1 MKNLLYG
8 DETNTVRSSSPYTY
22 NVLGSQKVE
31 SKREQAVYK
40 RTKFIIISDG
50 IHIDN
55 TISCARVIMNILH
68 ENKPNEIQA
77 IVSYDI
83 FEDFNLASSSVGKVF
98 YKWKGRWFESTLVKL

>member
-1 MKNLLYG
+1 M
-8 DETNTVRSSSPYTY
+8 RSSSPYTY
-22 NVLGSQKVE
+22 NVLGSTDGTCNATG
-31 SKREQAVYK
+31 QAVYK
-40 RTKFIIISDG
+40 RTKLIIISDG

-83 FEDFNLASSSVGKVF
+83 FEDFNLASSSVGRVF